1 MRKLFSTF
9 SSVGQFDGWMIAKL
23 NFRRLLKGSQIVS
36 KEKYEAVVLRQRA
49 RYAILESEDD
59 AWRIQMHLIK
69 PREQKK
75 EDGSREEHKQFLEK
89 EAFFGEEIARWN
101 LDKKEILDFAI
112 AVGDM
117 NPIHRREHAI
127 VPGFLFVE
135 RLWTDAKVAEQIN
148 KWQEFEVVFSNPAYE
163 EEAITLLK
171 EEKTGSILAVT
182 KREEAPIL
190 LWECRKKE
198 TTQE

>member
-1 MRKLFSTF
+1 MRELFSTF
-9 SSVGQFDGWMIAKL
+9 SGVGQFDGWMIAKL
-23 NFRRLLKGSQIVS
+23 NFRRLLKGSQVVS

-59 AWRIQMHLIK
+59 AWQIQMHLIK

-75 EDGSREEHKQFLEK
+75 EDGSREGHKKCLEK
-89 EAFFGEEIARWN
+89 ESFSGEEIARWK
-101 LDKKEILDFAI
+101 LDKKEILDFVN
-112 AVGDM
+112 AVEDM

-135 RLWTDAKVAEQIN
+135 KLWTDAKVAEQIN
-148 KWQEFEVVFSNPAYE
+148 KWQEFQLIFSNPAYE
-163 EEAITLLK
+163 EETITLLK
-171 EEKTGSILAVT
+171 EEKTGNISAVT
-182 KREEAPIL
+182 KREKVPIL
-190 LWECRKKE
+190 LWECRKHE